1 MMGYSIGERI
11 VADYLVM
18 GVALLT
24 WIGVFVYLVRLN
36 LRVKKLG
43 DSR

>member
-1 MMGYSIGERI
+1 MLGFSIGERI

-24 WIGVFVYLVRLN
+24 WVGLFAYLVRLDR
-36 LRVKKLG
+36 RVKKLG
-43 DSR
+43 DS

>member
-1 MMGYSIGERI
+1 MMGFSIGQRI

-24 WIGVFVYLVRLN
+24 WVGVFVYLVMLDR
-36 LRVKKLG
+36 RTRKLG
-43 DSR
+43 DS

>member
-1 MMGYSIGERI
+1 MMGFSIGERI

-24 WIGVFVYLVRLN
+24 WVGIFVYLVRLDR
-36 LRVKKLG
+36 RVKRLG
-43 DSR
+43 DS